1 MCCCRAMGWERGS
14 VGHDPL
20 YRKIEEKPDFPA
32 PSYKETRIQFL
43 VLTLQRVCQ
52 LLRPMD
58 SPEAHPC
65 DSASILQS

>member
-1 MCCCRAMGWERGS
+1 MGWERGS
-14 VGHDPL
+14 VGHDLL
-20 YRKIEEKPDFPA
+20 YRKIEEKPDFPG

-43 VLTLQRVCQ
+43 VLTLWCVGQ
-52 LLRPMD
+52 LFRPMH